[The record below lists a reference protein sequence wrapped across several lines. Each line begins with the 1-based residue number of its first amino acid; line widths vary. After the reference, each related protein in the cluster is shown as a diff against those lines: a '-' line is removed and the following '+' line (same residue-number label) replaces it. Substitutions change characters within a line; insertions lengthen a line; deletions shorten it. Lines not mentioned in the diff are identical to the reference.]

1 MRRLAHW
8 IVGLAAALTLVPSAP
23 AADSFT
29 EPLRLRFDPQFVLA
43 QVAHRLG
50 VALRPEVAP
59 PAVFLESAT
68 PIGQFRDAIAAQWG
82 FRPHAFGNAYAVER
96 NEIYLID
103 DPSYYARL
111 GRTIDESLAHEL
123 AHYVQVNYLNADLSV
138 PSWEQDAVAL
148 QTWFRDAHV
157 RVQGAALA
165 P

>member
-8 IVGLAAALTLVPSAP
+8 VAGLATTLSLIPPAP
-23 AADSFT
+23 AVDASV
-29 EPLRLRFDPQFVLA
+29 EPLPLRLDPQFVLA
-43 QVAHRLG
+43 QVARRMG
-50 VALRPEVAP
+50 VTLHPEIAP

-68 PIGQFRDAIAAQWG
+68 PIGQFRDAIGAQWG

-123 AHYVQVNYLNADLSV
+123 AHYVQVKYLNADLSV